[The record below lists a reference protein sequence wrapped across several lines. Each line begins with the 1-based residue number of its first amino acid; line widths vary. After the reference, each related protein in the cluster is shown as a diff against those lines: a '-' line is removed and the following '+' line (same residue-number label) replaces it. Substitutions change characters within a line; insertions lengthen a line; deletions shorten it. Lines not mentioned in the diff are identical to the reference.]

1 MAVARREFLQ
11 LAALL
16 GIGGVATACGLLDD
30 EGDTS
35 GDGAIGPGSFVA
47 IVGAGAAG
55 MAASGPEHAAL
66 TGEIWWSR
74 AKGGPGNGVPINHV
88 YPINAQPLVGGQNWF
103 DNVCRVKRVGA

>member
-1 MAVARREFLQ
+1 MRNRVRIVPGMHPRVIAQAHHAGHWEHGAVAR
-11 LAALL
+11 
-16 GIGGVATACGLLDD
+16 G
-30 EGDTS
+30 
-35 GDGAIGPGSFVA
+35 GDGGAS
-47 IVGAGAAG
+47 AGAAG
-55 MAASGPEHAAL
+55 MAAPGPEHAAL